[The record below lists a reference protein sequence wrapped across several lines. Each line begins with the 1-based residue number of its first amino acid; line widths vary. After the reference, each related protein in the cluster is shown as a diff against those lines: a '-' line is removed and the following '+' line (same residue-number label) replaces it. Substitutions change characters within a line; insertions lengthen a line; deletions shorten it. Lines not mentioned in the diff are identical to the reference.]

1 MHYYETAMSG
11 APRRVNLPGS
21 VGKAGHRHFRTLVDA
36 PVPASVTAG

>member
-11 APRRVNLPGS
+11 TQRRVNLPDP

-36 PVPASVTAG
+36 PFPASVTAG